1 MYEIKQRNKNVL
13 EITFSGFIKAEEMQK
28 WLTDS
33 REVLK
38 KTPKEFGVII
48 NMTQLKT
55 LPAESK
61 SIMEEGQKLYK
72 QKGMV
77 RSAVI
82 LSSTIITAQFK
93 KIAKDTGIDKWERY
107 FDQTSPSWQIKSLN
121 WVEKG
126 IEP

>member
-1 MYEIKQRNKNVL
+1 MYEIKQRTKTIIELN
-13 EITFSGFIKAEEMQK
+13 FSGFIKAEEMQK
-28 WLTDS
+28 WLNES
-33 REVLK
+33 KEILRK
-38 KTPKEFGVII
+38 IPKGFSVII

-55 LPAESK
+55 LPADSK
-61 SIMEEGQKLYK
+61 KIMEEGQKMYK
-72 QKGMV
+72 DNGMV

-82 LSSTIITAQFK
+82 LSSALITAQFQ

-107 FDQTSPSWQIKSLN
+107 FDNSSPDWHTKAYN